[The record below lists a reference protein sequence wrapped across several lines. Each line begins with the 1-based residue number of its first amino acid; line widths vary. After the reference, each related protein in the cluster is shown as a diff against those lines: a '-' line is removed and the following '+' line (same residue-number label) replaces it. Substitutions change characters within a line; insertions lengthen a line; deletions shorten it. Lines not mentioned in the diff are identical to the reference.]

1 MDNQYMVA
9 ENIVELIFNNGAQ
22 CSDKEE
28 VLDEI
33 RRVLGQIKSH
43 KFEQLYQELGLF

>member
-1 MDNQYMVA
+1 MVA
-9 ENIVELIFNNGAQ
+9 ENIVELILNNAAQ
-22 CSDKEE
+22 FSDKEE

-43 KFEQLYQELGLF
+43 KFEQLDQELGIF